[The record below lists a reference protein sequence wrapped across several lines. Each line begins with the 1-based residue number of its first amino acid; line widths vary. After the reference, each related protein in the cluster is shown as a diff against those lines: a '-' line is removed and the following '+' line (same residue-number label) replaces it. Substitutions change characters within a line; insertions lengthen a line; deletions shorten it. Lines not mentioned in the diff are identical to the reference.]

1 MTHSTTFRLHLLLA
15 IGLGLL
21 TLPPAAQGQERTSD
35 TLVLTLPAPPTDA
48 ATQPVWNNATGSG
61 STPDETRRPS
71 TNGLI
76 WKASS
81 PHSTIYLLGS
91 IHVAS
96 SDMYPLPRHIEEAFR
111 RSSVLVVEV
120 DLNKI
125 DQAKFQP
132 LLMAKGMYPFNDSL
146 WNHVS
151 PDTKTLVSHFCDEN
165 GVPSEVFAR
174 VKPWLATVMASML
187 PMQTSGMSPELGI
200 DKHFL
205 NLAGNAMRV
214 EQLETAE
221 GQLRLLAD
229 ISESKQEQYLV
240 ATLKSAALTQQLVKE
255 FKGAWMTGDANRL
268 DTLVSGSWE
277 GATELQKSMFADRNP
292 HMADVA
298 ERCLKNNQRC
308 FVVVGAGHLVGH
320 EGVVRLLQDR
330 GFKVEQLFSA
340 N

>member
-1 MTHSTTFRLHLLLA
+1 MIQSTTLRLRWVLA
-15 IGLGLL
+15 LALGFL
-21 TLPPAAQGQERTSD
+21 TLSPAAHGQEKAPD
-35 TLVLTLPAPPTDA
+35 NLVVTLPAPPAGA
-48 ATQPVWNNATGSG
+48 ASQPDWNSG
-61 STPDETRRPS
+61 DSNSTPDQKTRLVS
-71 TNGLI
+71 SNGLI

-125 DQAKFQP
+125 DQTKFQP

-146 WNHVS
+146 WNHIS
-151 PDTKTLVSHFCDEN
+151 PETKTLVTRFCDDN
-165 GVPSEVFAR
+165 GLPSEAFGR

-187 PMQTSGMSPELGI
+187 PMHTSGMSPELGI

-205 NLAGNAMRV
+205 NLARNAMRV

-229 ISESKQEQYLV
+229 IPESRQEKYLA
-240 ATLKSAALTQQLVKE
+240 ATLKSAALTQKLVQE

-268 DTLVSGSWE
+268 DTLVSGAWD
-277 GATELQKSMFADRNP
+277 GAAELQKSMFADRNP

-298 ERCLKNNQRC
+298 EQCLKNNQRC
-308 FVVVGAGHLVGH
+308 FVVVGAGHLVGR

-330 GFKVEQLFSA
+330 GFKVEQLFSS

>member
-1 MTHSTTFRLHLLLA
+1 MMQTTTFRLHWVLA
-15 IGLGLL
+15 VVLGFPSLS
-21 TLPPAAQGQERTSD
+21 PAARGQEKSRD
-35 TLVLTLPAPPTDA
+35 NLVVTLPAPPAEA
-48 ATQPVWNNATGSG
+48 AGQPAWNNATGSNSIPG
-61 STPDETRRPS
+61 QAPPASS
-71 TNGLI
+71 NGLI

-125 DQAKFQP
+125 DQSRFQP
-132 LLMAKGMYPFNDSL
+132 LLMAKGMYPFDDSL
-146 WNHVS
+146 WNHIS
-151 PDTKTLVSHFCDEN
+151 PDTKTLVTRFCDEN
-165 GVPSEVFAR
+165 GLPSEVFAR

-229 ISESKQEQYLV
+229 IPESQQEKYLA
-240 ATLKSAALTQQLVKE
+240 ATLKSAALTQKLVKE

-277 GATELQKSMFADRNP
+277 GAEELQKSIFADRNP

-298 ERCLKNNQRC
+298 EQCLKNNQRC
-308 FVVVGAGHLVGH
+308 FVVVGAGHLVGR

-330 GFKVEQLFSA
+330 GFKVEQLFSS